1 MYSWLE
7 SKILALPES
16 DYLVLYV
23 MLVAIFAYL
32 IYTCFRA
39 FRRFRFVDGTAT
51 SKIRSAAQGHVE
63 LKGLGEWMPG
73 DSISSPFSE
82 SRCVWYHCTIDKK
95 KRSGKRTSWTNISDE
110 CSGHLFRLVDDTGA
124 CIIDPDDAHVIP
136 ETDVTWYG
144 QSTDGRNRPP
154 DKSSWIQLG
163 FGNYRF
169 RERLIRPA
177 TPLYA
182 LGWLRTVRSIP
193 SDEFV
198 AKQVEDL
205 VRQWKLQPQRYLRDF
220 DLDKN
225 GKIQKQ
231 EWKAIRAAARRKVLS
246 KIESEKQEHH
256 VLSCPQDGRHPFILS
271 ATEEEELV
279 ARKKFYAYASLSAA
293 FLILVALIV
302 ISAIRPLFP
311 GLIA

>member
-7 SKILALPES
+7 SEILALSGS
-16 DYLVLYV
+16 DYLVLYTV
-23 MLVAIFAYL
+23 LVALFGYL
-32 IYTCFRA
+32 VYFCYRA
-39 FRRFRFVDGTAT
+39 FKRFRFVDGTAT

-63 LKGLGEWMPG
+63 LKGLGEWLPG

-95 KRSGKRTSWTNISDE
+95 QRSGKRTTWTSISDE

-144 QSTDGRNRPP
+144 HNTTARSQAPTRA
-154 DKSSWIQLG
+154 SWIQLG

-177 TPLYA
+177 TSLYA
-182 LGWLRTVRSIP
+182 LGWFRTVHSNP
-193 SDEFV
+193 SDEFI
-198 AKQVEDL
+198 AKQAEDL
-205 VRQWKLQPQRYLRDF
+205 VRQWKLQPQRYLGEFDF
-220 DLDKN
+220 DQN

-231 EWKAIRAAARRKVLS
+231 EWKAIRSAARKQVLA
-246 KIESEKQEHH
+246 KLNSENREHH
-256 VLSCPQDGRHPFILS
+256 VLSRPQDKGHPYILS

-279 ARKKFYAYASLSAA
+279 GRKKFRAYASMSTA
-293 FLILVALIV
+293 FLILVTLIV
-302 ISAIRPLFP
+302 LYSIRPLFP
-311 GLIA
+311 I